1 MVTFLTAFMEMT
13 CNQAEQQGGNS
24 ASLKVYIVNF
34 TIYFAL
40 NVSEFDKTWSNTM
53 HRKLSVITFYSAT
66 SAKVAKIS

>member
-1 MVTFLTAFMEMT
+1 MEMT

-24 ASLKVYIVNF
+24 ASLKVSIF
-34 TIYFAL
+34 SL
-40 NVSEFDKTWSNTM
+40 NVSEFDKTRSNTM